1 MLRFA
6 VSFPMSVSNHRWS
19 GDLLREL
26 YGYCWGLTV
35 MSFSMLL
42 VTGFDL
48 VLVGHFEFAV
58 VAPYSVAAAMIT
70 FISGLLSAIINVVL
84 PHAATLHAREK
95 AEDMGNWSSRRR
107 ALARFCSF

>member
-1 MLRFA
+1 
-6 VSFPMSVSNHRWS
+6 
-19 GDLLREL
+19 
-26 YGYCWGLTV
+26 

-58 VAPYSVAAAMIT
+58 VAPYWVAAAMIT
-70 FISGLLSAIINVVL
+70 FISGLLSAVINVIM

-95 AEDMGNWSSRRR
+95 RKTWADWSSRRR

>member
-1 MLRFA
+1 
-6 VSFPMSVSNHRWS
+6 
-19 GDLLREL
+19 
-26 YGYCWGLTV
+26 

-70 FISGLLSAIINVVL
+70 FISGLLSAVINVIMPDAAT
-84 PHAATLHAREK
+84 PHARKKRGHGQTGRLVDAP
-95 AEDMGNWSSRRR
+95 
-107 ALARFCSF
+107 